1 MKFEEPNRMDI
12 DLEKISET
20 PGKTVKMFNK
30 NNDLTMTKKSL
41 KVAID
46 SINKEIENNQSPN
59 SETKMKRKKNFDA
72 SSR

>member
-1 MKFEEPNRMDI
+1 MDI

-46 SINKEIENNQSPN
+46 SINKEIENN
-59 SETKMKRKKNFDA
+59 
-72 SSR
+72 